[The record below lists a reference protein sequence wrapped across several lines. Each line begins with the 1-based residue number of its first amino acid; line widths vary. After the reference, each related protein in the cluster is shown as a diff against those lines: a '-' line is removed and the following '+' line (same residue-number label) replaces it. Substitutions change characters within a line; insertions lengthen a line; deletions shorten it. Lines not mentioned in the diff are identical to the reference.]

1 MRSKTVDR
9 LLKTIPE
16 DVKIFI
22 DLYADLVVRINQVLH
37 EKGISKKELA
47 EKLEKNPSEI
57 SKWLGGNHNFTL
69 RSIAKLQAELGEPLL
84 EVPQKKVQ
92 TVFIKGYSR
101 SVHTF
106 VAYRKLEA
114 KGISKVIKWQKANE
128 FKPLTNAG

>member
-16 DVKIFI
+16 DVKIFV
-22 DLYADLVVRINQVLH
+22 DLYADLVVRINRVLH

-47 EKLEKNPSEI
+47 DKLEKNPSEI

-69 RSIAKLQAELGEPLL
+69 RSIAKLQAELGAPLL
-84 EVPQKKVQ
+84 EVPQKKAN
-92 TVFIKGYSR
+92 TVFIKGYIR

-106 VAYRKLEA
+106 VEYRKFEV
-114 KGISKVIKWQKANE
+114 KGTSKVIKWQKAKE